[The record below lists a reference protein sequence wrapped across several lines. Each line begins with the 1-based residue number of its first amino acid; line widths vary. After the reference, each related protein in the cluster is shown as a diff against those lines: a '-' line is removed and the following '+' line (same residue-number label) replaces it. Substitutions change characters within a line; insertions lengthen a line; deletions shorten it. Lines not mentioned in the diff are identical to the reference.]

1 MKYVSPPSLF
11 SAAIELLPQV
21 AGVPLAELSEEE
33 QQDAV
38 LTAVRLA
45 RSVAKE
51 FTSGAWAPTI
61 QPIPSLDV
69 QNQGKSTDP
78 HPEWIRLPTKGK
90 CPYTSLSRGTLYNLI
105 GASKVNGYK
114 PPVKSVVLRHR
125 GAVRG
130 VRLISYDSLMEY
142 LSNQAGQQSPEQI

>member
-21 AGVPLAELSEEE
+21 TGVPLAELSEEK

-51 FTSGAWAPTI
+51 FTSGTWAPTI
-61 QPIPSLDV
+61 QPIPTLEV
-69 QNQGKSTDP
+69 QGSSRQGDLN
-78 HPEWIRLPTKGK
+78 PEWIRLPTKGK
-90 CPYTSLSRGTLYNLI
+90 CPYTGLSRGALYNLV
-105 GASKVNGYK
+105 GSSKVNGYK
-114 PPVKSVVLRHR
+114 PPVKSIVLRHR
-125 GAVRG
+125 GAARG
-130 VRLISYDSLMEY
+130 VRLISYDSLMEF
-142 LSNQAGQQSPEQI
+142 LFQEAQKQNPTR